1 MHKFGSIILLLGVL
15 LFIISG
21 FSLITGAFEISDLN
35 TSLIAAIAL
44 IFVGTGSSIK
54 KRFK

>member
-44 IFVGTGSSIK
+44 IFLGTGSSIK